1 MGEEGWSVEKQQGE
15 VVISSKLGEHGRKIW
30 LLEATVNITPETLE
44 ARIMDIDNITKWNT
58 TLAEA
63 GNIKTV
69 SRDSFISYGGGE
81 DILQK
86 NRTKPT
92 VLDRHPRRH
101 HQGHC
106 CPK

>member
-1 MGEEGWSVEKQQGE
+1 
-15 VVISSKLGEHGRKIW
+15 
-30 LLEATVNITPETLE
+30 
-44 ARIMDIDNITKWNT
+44 MDIDNITKWNT

-69 SRDSFISYGGGE
+69 SGDSFISYGGGE

-92 VLDRHPRRH
+92 VLDRHPRCH